1 MNFQLLDKKFRTRA
15 GKYALQSILATVTLV
30 VIFNFMDLI
39 AEAVIFAAIGATTFI
54 VFAMPNYVTASP
66 RRVIGGHVL
75 GLLSGSICQL
85 VLTQILDHPP
95 IEYHSHIVAIIG
107 AISVGLAI
115 FFMVI
120 TQTEHPPAAGTAL
133 GLVIEEW
140 SLSIVLFVM
149 ACAIFLSLIKYL
161 LRRWLIDLI

>member
-1 MNFQLLDKKFRTRA
+1 MNFQLLDKKFRARA

-54 VFAMPNYVTASP
+54 VFAMPHYVTASP
-66 RRVIGGHVL
+66 RRVIGGHVV

-85 VLTQILDHPP
+85 VLTQILEHPP